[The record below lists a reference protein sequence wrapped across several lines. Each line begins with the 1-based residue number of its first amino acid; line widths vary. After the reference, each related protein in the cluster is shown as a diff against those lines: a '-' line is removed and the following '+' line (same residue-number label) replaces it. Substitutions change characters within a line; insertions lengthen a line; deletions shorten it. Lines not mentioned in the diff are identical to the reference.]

1 MPFGRNAAPA
11 VKAVADSNVFVSGLI
26 WGGPPG
32 SVLDRAALR
41 HFHLFTSEEILRE
54 VLDVLR
60 RPHLLERLRVRGR
73 TPEGVIA
80 VYREVAEIVTPAD
93 VPPPAELRDPRDLHV
108 LRCAVA
114 ADAMAIVTGDNDLLA
129 LREFSG
135 IPILTPRLFLGSIG
149 E

>member
-1 MPFGRNAAPA
+1 M
-11 VKAVADSNVFVSGLI
+11 KAVADSNVFVSGLI

-32 SVLDRAALR
+32 SLLDRAALR
-41 HFHLFTSEEILRE
+41 HFHLLTSEEILQE
-54 VLDVLR
+54 VLEVLR
-60 RPHLLERLRVRGR
+60 RPHLMERLRVRGR

-80 VYREVAEIVTPAD
+80 VYREVAEIVTPVD
-93 VPPPAELRDPRDLHV
+93 VPLPAELRDPRDLHV

-114 ADAMAIVTGDNDLLA
+114 AGAMAIVTGDNDLLA
-129 LREFSG
+129 MREFAG

>member
-1 MPFGRNAAPA
+1 M
-11 VKAVADSNVFVSGLI
+11 KAVADSNVLVSGLI

-32 SVLDRAALR
+32 WVLDRAAAR
-41 HFHLFTSEEILRE
+41 HFHLFTSEELLQE

-60 RPHLLERLRVRGR
+60 RPPLRERLRARGR

-80 VYREVAEIVTPAD
+80 VYREVAEVVAPIA
-93 VPPPAELRDPRDLHV
+93 VPLPSELRDPRDLHV

-114 ADAMAIVTGDNDLLA
+114 AGAMAIITGDNDLLA
-129 LREFSG
+129 MREYAG

>member
-1 MPFGRNAAPA
+1 MRSGLNAARV
-11 VKAVADSNVFVSGLI
+11 VKAVADSNIYVSGLI

-32 SVLDRAALR
+32 SLLDRAALR
-41 HFHLFTSEEILRE
+41 HFHLFASEDILDE
-54 VLDVLR
+54 VLNVLR
-60 RPHLLERLRVRGR
+60 RPHLMERLLVRGR

-80 VYREVAEIVTPAD
+80 VYREVAEIVTAVD
-93 VPPPAELRDPRDLHV
+93 VPLPPELRDPRDLHV

-114 ADAMAIVTGDNDLLA
+114 AGAMAIVTGDNDLLMMK
-129 LREFSG
+129 EFAG